1 MFGLCLWNPDTEEGS
16 DMSGQILCNS
26 AREPYMS
33 GLIGVF
39 GGKVDF

>member
-33 GLIGVF
+33 VIGVF
-39 GGKVDF
+39 GGRVDF